1 MTDKTVRFDSSVPLP
16 PDGGAASSE
25 QRFGHVRIER
35 RLGMGG
41 MGEVLLGFHEGFK
54 TPVAVKVLPER
65 FAEGDLVERFLR
77 EAQVAVRLDH
87 PNIVRVFDVGRE
99 GKRVYMVMEYL
110 EGQDLE
116 VYAKDRGGRLPM
128 GEALRLVAQA
138 ARGLAYAHGDGVIHR
153 DIKPANLFRRSKDE
167 RVKILD
173 FGLAHAIDSE
183 QLTSPGVMMGT
194 LPYMALEQL
203 MGHASAPSDVYA
215 LGVSLYRLLAG
226 KLPATGTLEEMLR
239 YHNEGRP
246 APLST
251 YRPVPDPIQAL
262 VSRMLMRKPEERPS
276 AEAVAHEL
284 DRLIVELGERG
295 PSTSHEQAGPAGA
308 ALDSAGQARVAEALL
323 ATGTSKGSTGPE
335 VEPTFVTP
343 RPATSVPRSP
353 VKQPVALWAGAAVVV
368 VALAAWGG
376 WKVWGGKAE
385 PGPAP
390 VRGTPTAGTPQPPAP
405 SVPTAAGAAMLIRP
419 EGTRG
424 FLEDA
429 TEQQL
434 AVNATRGVPPPEV
447 RAKEGIRF
455 AIRSDAPVHLYIF
468 NVDTQGKAYCLF
480 PTHFETLYA
489 KHREA
494 DSLVE
499 AMPGNPLA
507 PERGVI
513 VAPPVVTSTDGRR
526 FQWWYTADETTGK
539 EWFLVAADA
548 APIAELEALRAKSIS
563 DLAGRASELKT
574 LAARWCAGGGDGA
587 SPVAQLTLS
596 TFPQERSF
604 PLGKGASRLA
614 GRMAWTIEMD
624 HR

>member
-1 MTDKTVRFDSSVPLP
+1 MADPTVRLDSSAQPP
-16 PDGGAASSE
+16 PDSGATSSE

-65 FAEGDLVERFLR
+65 FAGGDLVERFLR

-87 PNIVRVFDVGRE
+87 PNIVRVFDVGQE

-116 VYAKDRGGRLPM
+116 EYAKDRGGRLPM

-138 ARGLAYAHGDGVIHR
+138 AKGLAYAHGDGVIHR
-153 DIKPANLFRRSKDE
+153 DIKPANLFRRAKDE

-173 FGLAHAIDSE
+173 FGLAHAIDTE
-183 QLTSPGVMMGT
+183 HLTSPGVMMGT
-194 LPYMALEQL
+194 LPYMSLEQL
-203 MGHASAPSDVYA
+203 MGHAAAPSDVYA
-215 LGVSLYRLLAG
+215 LGISLYRLLTG

-239 YHNEGRP
+239 FHNEGSP

-251 YRPVPDPIQAL
+251 YRPVPQPVQEL
-262 VSRMLMRKPEERPS
+262 VSRMLVRKPEERPS

-284 DRLIVELGERG
+284 DRLIAELGERG
-295 PSTSHEQAGPAGA
+295 PSTSSPQAGPAGV
-308 ALDSAGQARVAEALL
+308 ALDSSGRARVAEVLL
-323 ATGTSKGSTGPE
+323 ATGTSKGATGPE

-343 RPATSVPRSP
+343 RPPTSAPRPAAGRPS
-353 VKQPVALWAGAAVVV
+353 VLWAGAGVLI

-376 WKVWGGKAE
+376 WRVWGRDAE
-385 PGPAP
+385 VQPTPT
-390 VRGTPTAGTPQPPAP
+390 RGTPSAGTPRPQPAA
-405 SVPTAAGAAMLIRP
+405 PTAAGAAMLIRP

-434 AVNATRGVPPPEV
+434 AVNAERGATPEV

-455 AIRSDAPVHLYIF
+455 AIRSEVPAHLYIF
-468 NVDTQGKAYCLF
+468 NVDTKGEAYCLF
-480 PTHFETLYA
+480 PTHFEGLYA

-494 DSLVE
+494 DSLLA
-499 AMPGNPLA
+499 AMPRNPLA
-507 PERGVI
+507 PEKGVV
-513 VAPPVVTSTDGRR
+513 VAPPIVTSTDGRR
-526 FQWWYTADETTGK
+526 FQWWYTADESTGE

-548 APIAELEALRAKSIS
+548 SPIAELEALRAKPIA
-563 DLAGRASELKT
+563 DLAGRAGELKT
-574 LAARWCAGGGDGA
+574 LAAKWGAEGAFGGTLA
-587 SPVAQLTLS
+587 PQLTLS
-596 TFPQERSF
+596 IFPKERSV
-604 PLGKGASRLA
+604 PLGNGASRAA
-614 GRMAWTIEMD
+614 GRMVWTMEME